1 MPFEVKIDAD
11 ACLKQFDQ
19 VIKNVA
25 DLATETTTT
34 FTAWQG
40 EDMHR
45 KFPKVD
51 GGGLSVSTT
60 IYPRSQLKRTGND
73 KSRHRVRSIRQRS
86 IVAASRPSPG
96 NPKPI
101 LRPELYEKL
110 KDRMVEMVKEAFTW
124 D

>member
-1 MPFEVKIDAD
+1 MPFEIKVDAD

-25 DLATETTTT
+25 DLQTETTTT
-34 FTAWQG
+34 FIAWQT

-51 GGGLSVSTT
+51 GEGLSVSTE
-60 IYPRSQLKRTGND
+60 IFPRSQLKRP
-73 KSRHRVRSIRQRS
+73 KSLTPRKSIRRRAV
-86 IVAASRPSPG
+86 IAAGRAAPGGTKRPV
-96 NPKPI
+96 
-101 LRPELYEKL
+101 LRPELFDKL

-124 D
+124 E